1 MLLKKVSFKGTLVV
15 ALVLTLKKGRLCE
28 IGQSTNAVV
37 AYDNFD
43 FYKKVKH

>member
-1 MLLKKVSFKGTLVV
+1 MLLRKVSFRGTLVV
-15 ALVLTLKKGRLCE
+15 ALMLTLKKERLRE

-43 FYKKVKH
+43 FYEKVKH